1 MNIKTKSILSSVAF
15 FVLLYAIYQFYLAT
29 QRASS
34 PTETPGLVIWGIL
47 LLVAIGA
54 VGAAR
59 HYYTNI
65 QGKGTVKGAELGAE
79 LSAYGIMADD
89 YTKSVSNM
97 SQSVSDNVQETSVD
111 ILVENPTENLKQ
123 IIISVK
129 DIVKEYKI
137 GQHKVRAL
145 NGVTFDVYKGEF
157 LALVGSSG
165 SGKSTLLQLLD
176 GLEKP
181 TSGTITIDGV
191 NLNTLSDSKLSR
203 FRGQFI
209 GFVFQFFY
217 LQPFLKL
224 GRNIEVPGMFAHM
237 NRAERKQKVLQLAQ
251 SVGIADRLDHYP
263 KELSGG
269 QIQRAAIVRAL
280 LNNPKIILADE
291 PTGNLDSQNGAAII
305 DLFDDIRRK
314 FGTTI
319 IVATHDMGVAQ
330 RADRVINLKD
340 GALL

>member
-1 MNIKTKSILSSVAF
+1 
-15 FVLLYAIYQFYLAT
+15 
-29 QRASS
+29 
-34 PTETPGLVIWGIL
+34 
-47 LLVAIGA
+47 
-54 VGAAR
+54 
-59 HYYTNI
+59 
-65 QGKGTVKGAELGAE
+65 
-79 LSAYGIMADD
+79 
-89 YTKSVSNM
+89 
-97 SQSVSDNVQETSVD
+97 
-111 ILVENPTENLKQ
+111 
-123 IIISVK
+123 
-129 DIVKEYKI
+129 
-137 GQHKVRAL
+137 
-145 NGVTFDVYKGEF
+145 
-157 LALVGSSG
+157 
-165 SGKSTLLQLLD
+165 
-176 GLEKP
+176 
-181 TSGTITIDGV
+181 
-191 NLNTLSDSKLSR
+191 LSDSKLSR